1 MHICDRW
8 VDLKNTVLLSQEI
21 IFAQLAGEQM
31 KPILRYNID
40 KSVQVSR

>member
-1 MHICDRW
+1 MHVCDRW

-31 KPILRYNID
+31 KPILVPIPSASS
-40 KSVQVSR
+40 KMF